1 MANFNEQLINVLEE
15 YEALTGD
22 NAVNPDDLIT
32 WALENNKWHPRPQAV
47 RKIMRKELGVAVS
60 HLRKIDGN
68 GIEYRA
74 KQVVKLLEDGEQI
87 TMIFDV
93 DNGGTDKLRRLA
105 NRQRRDSI
113 VSDVFRAKSDV
124 VHMNTKY
131 PDEEPIQFDLDFSED
146 YEERRAEEKMKF
158 KENQRKIRRGA

>member
-1 MANFNEQLINVLEE
+1 MANFNEQLIRVLEE

-32 WALENNKWHPRPQAV
+32 WALENSKWRPRPQAI

-60 HLRKIDGN
+60 QLRKIDEN

-93 DNGGTDKLRRLA
+93 DNGGTDRLRRLA
-105 NRQRRDSI
+105 ARQRRDSI
-113 VSDVFRAKSDV
+113 VSDIFRAKSDV
-124 VHMNTKY
+124 VHINTKY
-131 PDEEPIQFDLDFSED
+131 PDEDPIQFDLDFNED
-146 YEERRAEEKMKF
+146 YEERRAEEKLKY
-158 KENQRKIRRGA
+158 KESQMKIRKEA

>member
-1 MANFNEQLINVLEE
+1 MANFNEQLIRVLEE
-15 YEALTGD
+15 YEAIIGN

-32 WALENNKWHPRPQAV
+32 WALENQKWRPRPQDV
-47 RKIMRKELGVAVS
+47 RKIMRKELGAAVS
-60 HLRKIDGN
+60 QLRKIDEN

-105 NRQRRDSI
+105 SRQRRDSI
-113 VSDVFRAKSDV
+113 VADIFLSLI
-124 VHMNTKY
+124 H
-131 PDEEPIQFDLDFSED
+131 I
-146 YEERRAEEKMKF
+146 
-158 KENQRKIRRGA
+158 